1 MFQVCISWI
10 VAYFSP
16 SCCSSDGY
24 FVTRIIFFF
33 PLFLIYISNCLD
45 NYLLLAPLR
54 VAAGIAVAG
63 QSSQQEFL
71 SFNYWGSYGLFCN
84 LNNVLVFSFIHLSCW
99 QVLQPIKNSCGL
111 GFCFF
116 FFGQDLQLSSLQVS
130 CLPFIQISTDFNRFL
145 SKVPFFI
152 RMDSKHSYLLIACPN
167 PEANKFA
174 VLSVHW
180 IVKCVCLYKTSLLRK
195 SPSLLFKVINE
206 LLLG

>member
-84 LNNVLVFSFIHLSCW
+84 LNNVFGVFLYSFELLAGTPTHQEFMWLRF
-99 QVLQPIKNSCGL
+99 L
-111 GFCFF
+111 FF
-116 FFGQDLQLSSLQVS
+116 FFLVRICSSVLCKFHA
-130 CLPFIQISTDFNRFL
+130 CLL
-145 SKVPFFI
+145 SKLAPTLTGF
-152 RMDSKHSYLLIACPN
+152 SLKSHSLSEWTVNTLTYLLLALI
-167 PEANKFA
+167 
-174 VLSVHW
+174 
-180 IVKCVCLYKTSLLRK
+180 LRQTN
-195 SPSLLFKVINE
+195 LLFSQCIE
-206 LLLG
+206 LWSAFVYIRLPYSGSHPLCYLRL